1 MSAFSTSNVEVVA
14 QPDAQE
20 QPAASQD
27 IYQGFVIKMKYEEE
41 SKPIK
46 FLCRAND
53 SKITLKLL
61 EVKDTKHNTTFMNI
75 PKETEAGFGLP
86 IEYLA
91 RLFYEEAIPAM
102 MKKEGEAIQK
112 YLKS

>member
-75 PKETEAGFGLP
+75 PKEGEAGFGLP
-86 IEYLA
+86 IECLA
-91 RLFYEEAIPAM
+91 ILFYEKAIPVM
-102 MKKEGEAIQK
+102 MKEEGEAIQK
-112 YLKS
+112 YLKA